1 MVAWS
6 SFGSKAETGQ
16 RKKNDEFFRKFF
28 LWENIITCCTKSLRR
43 FTRLPPNILTP
54 QNRDYI
60 STTSHLIF
68 PHLDPCDRIFGIL
81 PSILALLLKL
91 KKQRLMDSGLKT

>member
-1 MVAWS
+1 MVVQS

-28 LWENIITCCTKSLRR
+28 LWENIITYCTKSFRR
-43 FTRLPPNILTP
+43 LTRLPPNILTP
-54 QNRDYI
+54 KNRDYI
-60 STTSHLIF
+60 SIRSHLIF
-68 PHLDPCDRIFGIL
+68 PYLAPCDRILGIL
-81 PSILALLLKL
+81 ASILALLLKL